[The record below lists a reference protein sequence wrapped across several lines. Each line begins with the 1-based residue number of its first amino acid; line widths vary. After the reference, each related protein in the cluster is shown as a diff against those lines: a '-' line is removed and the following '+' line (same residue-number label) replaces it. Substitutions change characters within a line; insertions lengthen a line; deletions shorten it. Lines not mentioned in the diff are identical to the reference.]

1 MSDNTNT
8 KNCKIGEIINLPR
21 AKRVLVSGSNL
32 THEHF
37 IASRYICIREAS
49 TGQRGILVKV
59 LGRASGD
66 YAKIVKGV
74 PFWRDDDDITFYGAI
89 YYGYPL
95 PSVKAVKEVLGIV
108 KGNESL
114 LRQFEEARMHINP
127 DSTFW
132 VKKIRR
138 SKLFFKKLQYLD
150 GHDGQLY
157 TANDNANK
165 HYRIS
170 IVYFNNDGEITW

>member
-8 KNCKIGEIINLPR
+8 KNYKIGEIINLPR
-21 AKRVLVSGSNL
+21 AKRVLASSNNA
-32 THEHF
+32 TYERF
-37 IASRYICIREAS
+37 IGSRYICIREAG
-49 TGQRGILVKV
+49 TEQRGILVKV
-59 LGRASGD
+59 LGRAYGG
-66 YAKIVKGV
+66 YAKIIKGE

-89 YYGYPL
+89 YYSYAL
-95 PSVKAVKEVLGIV
+95 PSAEEVKEVLGIV

-114 LRQFEEARMHINP
+114 LRQFEEAGMHINP

-132 VKKIRR
+132 VNKIKH
-138 SKLFFKKLQYLD
+138 SMLFFKKLQYLD

-157 TANDNANK
+157 TANAADS

>member
-1 MSDNTNT
+1 MGNAN
-8 KNCKIGEIINLPR
+8 NRRIGEIISLPR
-21 AKRVLVSGSNL
+21 MKRVLVSGSSL
-32 THEHF
+32 TYEHF

-95 PSVKAVKEVLGIV
+95 PSAEEVKEVLGIV

-132 VKKIRR
+132 VNKIRR

-157 TANDNANK
+157 TANDNANN

-170 IVYFNNDGEITW
+170 IVYFNKDGEIIW